1 MEYLIL
7 LCVSFISATLF
18 PMGSEGFLI
27 YYLSIG
33 LNVYLL
39 ILLATIG
46 NTLGSYVNYWLGLK
60 GEEYLVKKKYLK
72 ESRLK
77 KAKSIFDRY
86 GGYSLFLSWAPIIGD
101 AITFIAGIL
110 KYDLKKFFVIVS
122 LAKLGRYIFVAL
134 AYLYFR

>member
-27 YYLSIG
+27 YYTSIG
-33 LNVYLL
+33 LNIYLL
-39 ILLATIG
+39 VLLATFG

-60 GEEYLVKKKYLK
+60 GEKYLVEKKYLK
-72 ESRLK
+72 EKKLK
-77 KAKSIFDRY
+77 RAKSFFDKY

-110 KYDLKKFFVIVS
+110 KYDVKKFFLIVS
-122 LAKLGRYIFVAL
+122 IAKLGRYIFVVVV
-134 AYLYFR
+134 YLYFQ